1 MLIRKVVMLL
11 KKSKYFSIVTLGF
24 LTVSL
29 IATSFG
35 GVFATAAWAATPE
48 VGIQDGKSGDNKALI
63 GIAALGLIG
72 LLSSHSGGKT
82 DASVPAKNA
91 TAGTTSTATTSATTS
106 NTATTTSPV
115 SSTGSAAAEKTALA
129 LLNADRAANGLKQL
143 KLNSQLTV
151 LGENYAQ
158 DMINRNF
165 FSHTNPEG
173 QSPFDRMKQA
183 GISYSYAGENLAVN
197 SNVNTAEQAF
207 MNSPGHKA
215 NILNTNYT
223 DVGIGVRYDA
233 NGSAHVVQEFISK

>member
-1 MLIRKVVMLL
+1 MLL
-11 KKSKYFSIVTLGF
+11 RYSKCSGIVTLSF

-29 IATSFG
+29 ITTSLG
-35 GVFATAAWAATPE
+35 GAFATAALAATPDVSAQVE
-48 VGIQDGKSGDNKALI
+48 KSGGNNGAAA

-72 LLSSHSGGKT
+72 LLSSHSGSK
-82 DASVPAKNA
+82 ASTNNVSAA
-91 TAGTTSTATTSATTS
+91 STSTASATTS
-106 NTATTTSPV
+106 KTTTTTTSTPA
-115 SSTGSAAAEKTALA
+115 SNAGMAATEKTALN
-129 LLNADRAANGLKQL
+129 LLNADRAANGLKAL

-173 QSPFDRMKQA
+173 LSPFDRMKQA
-183 GISYSYAGENLAVN
+183 GISYSYAGENIAIN
-197 SNVNTAEQAF
+197 SNVTTAEQAF
-207 MNSPGHKA
+207 MNSAEHKA

-223 DVGIGVRYDA
+223 DVGIGVRLDA